1 MKGDQLPRV
10 PHALGESAAMTEASA
25 VSMMVHDVLTQ
36 HNQAMSDRLE
46 TWLLNLDLRLQQIA
60 DQAQSHNTFASRAS
74 LIALSGDWMGRKGSD
89 AGHFMP
95 HLASVEEASDEEG
108 RSVRVDSSE
117 NVGSGE
123 HTGGRDHREQ
133 TEQEA
138 ARKKA
143 SMVVEAFHL
152 EKKEQEPSEEPEEIK
167 GCWKYCC
174 WLAAKVLA
182 SQVAH
187 LFFALVVVSNSVF
200 LGVQLQYQAV
210 NRDYGSSEGF
220 LILHLVYA
228 ILFTIEVCL
237 HLLAEGLRTYIC
249 AEDWAWNWLDVFVVT
264 SSWVELL
271 IDLTNSED
279 NTSRANS
286 NLRLMRLLRVG
297 RLFRVVR
304 IIRVVKFFRSLRTLV
319 HSLVGTLRSLVW
331 AMILLGL
338 IIYIFG
344 ILLTDAVLD
353 AVIEAQELETPLPEN
368 ANGENVSHYFGTLY
382 SSTLTLFRTISEGVT
397 WKIPDDLLVGMNSLG
412 WFWANIY
419 RFYIAF
425 CSFAVLNVMT
435 GVFCNSAIKAAESD
449 HEMVVQSLVQTRQ
462 ELKDQV
468 AQLFYQIDE
477 RGQGQIT
484 FTEFEKLF
492 EEDAVKAF
500 FESLQIGAVDAW
512 TLFQS
517 LDMDGDH
524 TISVDE
530 FTERC
535 LQLHGPARSADL
547 YALRQSSA
555 KIGKQLHVIEKAQQR
570 LDAQLLRAGS
580 ALSTTLGEPSIE
592 TGTASETSQERRHFR
607 V

>member
-1 MKGDQLPRV
+1 MDDPAALPK
-10 PHALGESAAMTEASA
+10 
-25 VSMMVHDVLTQ
+25 MVHDVLLQ
-36 HNQAMSDRLE
+36 HNQALFDRLE
-46 TWLLNLDLRLQQIA
+46 NWLLNLDLRLHQIS
-60 DQAQSHNTFASRAS
+60 DQV
-74 LIALSGDWMGRKGSD
+74 DWTRRPPDSP
-89 AGHFMP
+89 AFEP
-95 HLASVEEASDEEG
+95 HLSRVLETEEEEG
-108 RSVRVDSSE
+108 DVLKEPADSSE
-117 NVGSGE
+117 SA
-123 HTGGRDHREQ
+123 GGRSPRSPSPGGLDRSGSMRSELA
-133 TEQEA
+133 A

-143 SMVVEAFHL
+143 SEVVDAFHL
-152 EKKEQEPSEEPEEIK
+152 EKKEQEIVEEPAEAK
-167 GCWKYCC
+167 GCWAHSCR
-174 WLAAKVLA
+174 LAARILA
-182 SQVAH
+182 SQVSH
-187 LFFALVVVSNSVF
+187 VFFALVVVSNSVY
-200 LGVQLQYQAV
+200 LGVQLEYQAV
-210 NRDYGSSEGF
+210 NKDYGSNEGF
-220 LILHLVYA
+220 MVLHVVYA
-228 ILFTIEVCL
+228 VLFTVEVCL
-237 HLLAEGLRTYIC
+237 HLMAEGIRGFVC
-249 AEDWAWNWLDVFVVT
+249 AEDWTWNWLDVFVVT

-271 IDLTNSED
+271 VDLTSSGD
-279 NTSRANS
+279 STSRANS

-353 AVIEAQELETPLPEN
+353 AVVEAESLQIPLPEN
-368 ANGENVSHYFGTLY
+368 GSGENVAHYFGTLY
-382 SSTLTLFRTISEGVT
+382 RSIVTLFRTISNGVT
-397 WKIPDDLLVGMNSLG
+397 WQNPDDLLVGMNSLG
-412 WFWANIY
+412 EFWAQIY

-468 AQLFYQIDE
+468 ATLFYQIDE

-484 FTEFEKLF
+484 FTDFEKLF
-492 EEDAVKAF
+492 EDDAVKAF

-555 KIGKQLHVIEKAQQR
+555 KLGKQLQTIERAQQR
-570 LDAQLLRAGS
+570 LDMQLQRAGS
-580 ALSTTLGEPSIE
+580 ALSTSVGETSTE
-592 TGTASETSQERRHFR
+592 TGDELSQDRKSFR